1 MRKIIIGIWVWLLG
15 LLSWSSFAQEF
26 ELLIVSQ
33 SWTSLRFTETGYVA
47 DGWLRTRVVEDM
59 CVGWSY
65 DVDALPV
72 DNSAP
77 DGSTPPINL
86 PFTSYKN
93 QTAGMPQVFWSA
105 WVGQYNILVT
115 QLAVGNPLCTEW
127 LFFNYTITIT
137 EPPLPPPPP
146 STWSDSGT
154 WDVWTWTHD
163 DNNWWSRGGASS
175 SITSTMVSMQ
185 SNHDVAPTLSTQSV
199 WSKEIWVLP
208 EPVCEPKKLI
218 RARVYAIANNFVLQ
232 NQLSIKEM
240 IQLTALK
247 QRYLAKANTPKER
260 NALIEKWFCI
270 TDSKQKMLEQWTD
283 AYRKI
288 QWFQDFLLLEYE
300 MN

>member
-1 MRKIIIGIWVWLLG
+1 MCTWW
-15 LLSWSSFAQEF
+15 FAQEF

-33 SWTSLRFTETGYVA
+33 SWTSLRFNETGHVA
-47 DGWLRTRVVEDM
+47 DGWWRTRVVEDM
-59 CVGWSY
+59 CIWWSY

-77 DGSTPPINL
+77 DGSTPPLNL
-86 PFTSYKN
+86 PFTSFKN
-93 QTAGMPQVFWSA
+93 QTAGMPQLFWSA
-105 WVGQYNILVT
+105 WVGQYNVLVT
-115 QLAVGNPLCTEW
+115 QLAIGNPLCTEW

-146 STWSDSGT
+146 PSTWSDSGT
-154 WDVWTWTHD
+154 WSMWTWDVWTWDID
-163 DNNWWSRGGASS
+163 DEESDEVIKGGSSS
-175 SITSTMVSMQ
+175 SINSFYSQ
-185 SNHDVAPTLSTQSV
+185 WNHDSAPSFSTQSV
-199 WSKEIWVLP
+199 WSEENWVLP

-218 RARVYAIANNFVLQ
+218 RARVYDIANNFALQ

-247 QRYLAKANTPKER
+247 QRYLAKAHTPKQR

-270 TDSKQKMLEQWTD
+270 TDSKQKMLDKWID

-300 MN
+300 FF

>member
-1 MRKIIIGIWVWLLG
+1 MCTWW
-15 LLSWSSFAQEF
+15 FAQEF

-33 SWTSLRFTETGYVA
+33 SWTSLRFNETGHVS
-47 DGWLRTRVVEDM
+47 DGWWRTRVVEDM
-59 CVGWSY
+59 CVWWSY

-77 DGSTPPINL
+77 DGSTPPLNL
-86 PFTSYKN
+86 PFTSFKN
-93 QTAGMPQVFWSA
+93 QTAGMPQLFWSA
-105 WVGQYNILVT
+105 WVGQYNVLVT
-115 QLAVGNPLCTEW
+115 QLAIGNPLCTEW

-137 EPPLPPPPP
+137 QPDLPPPPP

-154 WDVWTWTHD
+154 WSEIGTGSDNGTGDQQNED
-163 DNNWWSRGGASS
+163 DEDEEENSRGAWS
-175 SITSTMVSMQ
+175 SINSFSTQ
-185 SNHDVAPTLSTQSV
+185 LNHDSAPSFSTQSV
-199 WSKEIWVLP
+199 SSQQIISIP

-218 RARVYAIANNFVLQ
+218 RARVYDIANNFALQ
-232 NQLSIKEM
+232 NQLTIREM

-247 QRYLAKANTPKER
+247 QRYLLKANSPKQR

-270 TDSKQKMLEQWTD
+270 TDSKQKMLDKWTD

-300 MN
+300 FF

>member
-1 MRKIIIGIWVWLLG
+1 MC
-15 LLSWSSFAQEF
+15 SWWFAQEF

-33 SWTSLRFTETGYVA
+33 SWTSLRFNETGHVS
-47 DGWLRTRVVEDM
+47 DGWWRTRVVEDM
-59 CVGWSY
+59 CVWWSY

-72 DNSAP
+72 NNSAP

-86 PFTSYKN
+86 PFNSYKN
-93 QTAGMPQVFWSA
+93 QTAGMPQLFWNA
-105 WVGQYNILVT
+105 WVGQYNVLVT
-115 QLAVGNPLCTEW
+115 QLAIGNPLCTEW

-154 WDVWTWTHD
+154 WSTWTWDVWTGDID
-163 DNNWWSRGGASS
+163 DDENNQEPRGGAWS
-175 SITSTMVSMQ
+175 SINSFTTQ
-185 SNHDVAPTLSTQSV
+185 SNHDSAPSFSTQSV
-199 WSKEIWVLP
+199 WSQENLILP

-218 RARVYAIANNFVLQ
+218 RARVYAIANNFALQ

-247 QRYLAKANTPKER
+247 QRYLAKANSPKER

-270 TDSKQKMLEQWTD
+270 TDNKQKMLDTWTD

-300 MN
+300 MD